1 MCVCK
6 DAVYRFY
13 ETVVD
18 DIIEMYSEAEIP
30 LTTIHTGGDEV
41 PVGAWE
47 KSPECF
53 RFLKKNPT
61 IGNVRNLQSYFFGR
75 IVELLKERNLDIA
88 GWEEVVMEFTGP
100 REWSPNPVFI
110 DQNVIPYVWNS
121 IWGNQDLGYKL
132 ANGGYPIILCNVNNF
147 YFDLAYN
154 HHPDEPGHY
163 WGGFVNTRKAFEL
176 VPFDL
181 FKSTFEDQMG
191 HPFDSDNDFKDMVR
205 LKPEAM
211 ENIIGLQGELW
222 SETIKNKEMLE
233 YYYLPKTLGLAE
245 RAWAGQPVWGSIE
258 EIGERKDV
266 ILDAWNA
273 FVNTV
278 GQREFPRLDYIFG
291 GFNYRIPPPG
301 AKIRDGTLYANIT
314 YPGLTIR
321 YTTDGTEPDEKSN
334 VYDKPVQVSGD
345 VILKTF
351 NAPGRSSRSSE
362 VKSE

>member
-1 MCVCK
+1 MPKV
-6 DAVYRFY
+6 
-13 ETVVD
+13 
-18 DIIEMYSEAEIP
+18 
-30 LTTIHTGGDEV
+30 
-41 PVGAWE
+41 
-47 KSPECF
+47 
-53 RFLKKNPT
+53 
-61 IGNVRNLQSYFFGR
+61 
-75 IVELLKERNLDIA
+75 
-88 GWEEVVMEFTGP
+88 
-100 REWSPNPVFI
+100 
-110 DQNVIPYVWNS
+110 
-121 IWGNQDLGYKL
+121 
-132 ANGGYPIILCNVNNF
+132 
-147 YFDLAYN
+147 
-154 HHPDEPGHY
+154 
-163 WGGFVNTRKAFEL
+163 
-176 VPFDL
+176 
-181 FKSTFEDQMG
+181 
-191 HPFDSDNDFKDMVR
+191 DNDFKDMVR